1 MTCAAVRRLLLAL
14 VIVAVPLRVYT
25 QEAVIIGTITDTTGG
40 VLPGVSVTAL
50 HAATGNRFTAVS
62 DERGAYRVPARIGTY
77 QITAELTG
85 FTTVTRSGVELL
97 VGQTATIDM
106 RMAPSSLQETV
117 TVTGDAP
124 LINTHQPP
132 SLLR

>member
-14 VIVAVPLRVYT
+14 VIVAVPLRVSA

-62 DERGAYRVPARIGTY
+62 DDR
-77 QITAELTG
+77 Q
-85 FTTVTRSGVELL
+85 
-97 VGQTATIDM
+97 
-106 RMAPSSLQETV
+106 
-117 TVTGDAP
+117 
-124 LINTHQPP
+124 
-132 SLLR
+132 